1 MIDTYDIIIKPI
13 ITEKTSRLMGEGKY
27 VFQVHPKA
35 NKIEVRKAVE
45 AVFKVRVKDVN
56 LMNMKGKKKRLG
68 RYEGKRPDWKKAIVT
83 LHEGERISFFEGLST

>member
-83 LHEGERISFFEGLST
+83 LHEGERIPFFEGLST